1 MVELVDTRDLKS
13 LGSNTVPVQVWFP
26 ALCWT
31 LRGSVLFFGVFM
43 YSDTHCHINLI
54 AKEDQAIA
62 VDVIKRLSTKKTPFV
77 LDIGTANNDLTKR
90 VRLIESLINK
100 MAENHISN
108 NDTIIKHARNM
119 FYFSAGIWPSVKEI
133 KSRLTSV
140 RELENQIDTFKSN
153 SCNTMFSSSHLV
165 ALGECGLDHHWNP
178 SGVDGRNE
186 DDFTN
191 NMVTAEA
198 ELFEMQLNLAQ
209 KKDLAVV
216 VHSRDAFDG
225 TLSCIKNIGYHRGI
239 IHCYSYGIKE
249 AKQFLDLGWYISFS
263 GSVTYTKKRDMD
275 DMAALIQYIPRDRIL
290 CETDS
295 PYLAPVPFRGKK
307 NNPELV
313 EFVYKFV
320 AQKLNIEPEALSKIV
335 YDNARNLFRI

>member
-1 MVELVDTRDLKS
+1 
-13 LGSNTVPVQVWFP
+13 
-26 ALCWT
+26 
-31 LRGSVLFFGVFM
+31 M

-54 AKEDQAIA
+54 AKEDATLAI
-62 VDVIKRLSTKKTPFV
+62 DVLKRLASKNTPFV
-77 LDIGTANNDLTKR
+77 LDIGTVNNDLTSR
-90 VRLIESLINK
+90 VKLIESLLNELREAPIV
-100 MAENHISN
+100 SDS
-108 NDTIIKHARNM
+108 DTLKKHAIDM
-119 FYFSAGIWPSVKEI
+119 LYFSAGIWPAVEEI
-133 KSRLTSV
+133 NSRLSSV
-140 RELENQIDTFKSN
+140 SELENQIDTFKNN
-153 SCNTMFSSSHLV
+153 SCGTIFSPTHLV

-186 DDFTN
+186 DDFTKK
-191 NMVTAEA
+191 MVTSEA
-198 ELFEMQLNLAQ
+198 ELFEMQLGLAQ
-209 KKDLAVV
+209 KKDLAVI

-239 IHCYSYGIKE
+239 IHCYSYGIEE
-249 AKQFLDLGWYISFS
+249 AKRFLDLGWYISFS

-275 DMAALIQYIPRDRIL
+275 EMAALIQYIPRDRIL

-320 AQKLNIEPEALSKIV
+320 AQNLNMEPELLSKIV
-335 YDNARNLFRI
+335 YSNACNLFRI